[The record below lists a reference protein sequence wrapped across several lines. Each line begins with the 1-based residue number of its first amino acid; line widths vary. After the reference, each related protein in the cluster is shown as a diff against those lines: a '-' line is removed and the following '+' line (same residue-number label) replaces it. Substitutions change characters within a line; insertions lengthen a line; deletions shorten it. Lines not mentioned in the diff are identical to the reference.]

1 MNSNRP
7 MQETKEYRRAQRKKG
22 IWITIALTV
31 IVGLLSYYFVKPT
44 FDIIRTNPEG
54 LKTYIEEKGFL
65 GVLYFI
71 FMLIL
76 QVFSAIIPAGPYEV
90 AAGYA
95 FGVPLGTL
103 ICIVGIAL
111 GSALTFLLSRRY
123 GMRFVSL
130 FVSEEKLSE
139 VEFFHTTKKQ
149 TLLYFFFVLV
159 PGLPKDTLTF
169 VMGLTDMKFS
179 VYMLIN
185 IFARIPSV
193 LLTVMLGETLKDDH
207 PWLFLILAAAAAICY
222 IAGFIYIKNMV
233 KRHKAKKQQES

>member
-1 MNSNRP
+1 M
-7 MQETKEYRRAQRKKG
+7 
-22 IWITIALTV
+22 
-31 IVGLLSYYFVKPT
+31 SYYVVKPT
-44 FDIIRTNPEG
+44 FDIMTTNPEDF
-54 LKTYIEEKGFL
+54 KHYIDEKGFL
-65 GVLYFI
+65 GILYFI

-95 FGVPLGTL
+95 FGVPMGTL
-103 ICIVGIAL
+103 ICTVGIAL
-111 GSALTFLLSRRY
+111 GSGITFQLSRKF

-130 FVSEEKLSE
+130 FISEEKLKD
-139 VEFFHTTKKQ
+139 VEFFHTTRKQ
-149 TLLYFFFVLV
+149 TLLYFFFVLI

-193 LLTVMLGETLKDDH
+193 LMTVMLGGSLKDDH
-207 PWLFLILAAAAAICY
+207 PWLFIILAVAAIICY

-233 KRHKAKKQQES
+233 KRHRTKKREQQASERQAAHEQQKTN